1 MLDQDQQSARLQ
13 PIAQLK
19 GLRVE
24 FQTKDGPVVGV
35 EDVSFDI
42 NPGET
47 VCVVGESGSGKSVSS
62 LSLMRLVEFGG
73 GEITGGQLLFDRP
86 GTDDVDLAKTDPEMM
101 RSIRGNEIG
110 MIFQEPMTALNP
122 VFTVGRQL
130 TEGLRLHKKMGK
142 SEARERALELL
153 REVRIPEP
161 ERRLD
166 QYPHELSGGMR
177 QRVVIAMALACK
189 PRLLIADEPTTA
201 LDVTIQAEILALMD
215 RLKRE
220 TGTAVMFITH
230 DMAVVA
236 QMADRVVVMFRG
248 NKVEEGPVAEI
259 FENPQHPYTKALL
272 AAVPKLGEMRG
283 KAYPEPMKLLG
294 TQGDEIKPIK
304 GTDEVLLSV
313 RNLTTRFP
321 VKGGFFR
328 RTVANV
334 HAVEDLSFTLNRGQ
348 TLSLV
353 GESGCGKSTAG
364 RSILRLV
371 DPLSGEI
378 NLDGVDVM
386 ALDQTQL
393 RKARLDMQMIFQD
406 PFASLNPQMQLSD
419 QVAEPIHNFGTL
431 KGQEVQDRVAMLFD
445 RVELPRSFMRRFPH
459 ELSGGQRQR
468 VAIARALALNPKLI
482 IADEAV
488 SALDVSVQA
497 QVLNLMLELQAE
509 LGLSFLFI
517 SHDMAVVERV
527 SHQVGV
533 MYLGRIVELG
543 PRARVFENPQHA
555 YTQALMK
562 AVPIADPRQR
572 KDERDLNFKP
582 IPSPIHPADYVPEP
596 SRYDEVEPGH
606 FVLQGDWGGYKRDAT
621 LVRTEN
627 KLREGQDAPE
637 GLSGRRL
644 YD

>member
-1 MLDQDQQSARLQ
+1 MLDQTDTTPVAE
-13 PIAQLK
+13 IK

-35 EDVSFDI
+35 EDVSFSI
-42 NPGET
+42 NAGET

-73 GEITGGQLLFDRP
+73 GTIAGGQMLFDRK
-86 GTDDVDLAKTDPEMM
+86 DHEAIDLAQTEQDLM
-101 RSIRGNEIG
+101 RTIRGNEIG

-130 TEGLRLHKKMGK
+130 TEGLRLHKGLSQK
-142 SEARERALELL
+142 EADERALELL
-153 REVRIPEP
+153 RQVRIPEP
-161 ERRLD
+161 ERRLR

-177 QRVVIAMALACK
+177 QRVVIAMALACE

-248 NKVEEGPVAEI
+248 NKVEEGPVEQI
-259 FENPQHPYTKALL
+259 FNNPQHPYTKALL
-272 AAVPKLGEMRG
+272 AAVPKLGEMQG
-283 KAYPEPMKLLG
+283 KAAPEPMKLFG
-294 TQGDEIKPIK
+294 VRDQKIAPIP
-304 GTDEVLLSV
+304 GTDEVLLTV
-313 RNLTTRFP
+313 KNLTTRFP

-334 HAVEDLSFTLNRGQ
+334 HAVEDLSFTINKGQ

-371 DPLSGEI
+371 EPLSGSI
-378 NLDGVDVM
+378 DIGGTDIL
-386 ALDQTQL
+386 ALSQGQL
-393 RKARLDMQMIFQD
+393 REKRRDMQMIFQD
-406 PFASLNPQMQLSD
+406 PFASLNPQMQLAD

-431 KGQEVQDRVAMLFD
+431 KGGEVAKHIEMLFD
-445 RVELPRSFMRRFPH
+445 RVELPRSFMRRYPH

-497 QVLNLMLELQAE
+497 QVLNLMMELQAE
-509 LGLSFLFI
+509 MDLSFLFI

-527 SHQVGV
+527 SHYVGV

-543 PRARVFENPQHA
+543 PRSRVFENPQHP
-555 YTQALMK
+555 YTQALMS
-562 AVPIADPRQR
+562 AVPIADPARR
-572 KDERDLNFKP
+572 KSEKDLNFKP
-582 IPSPIHPADYVPEP
+582 IPSPIHPVEYVPEP
-596 SRYDEVEPGH
+596 SVYREVEPGH
-606 FVLQGDWGGYKRDAT
+606 LILETDSGY
-621 LVRTEN
+621 
-627 KLREGQDAPE
+627 
-637 GLSGRRL
+637 
-644 YD
+644 

>member
-1 MLDQDQQSARLQ
+1 MLDHPLAT
-13 PIAQLK
+13 IEN
-19 GLRVE
+19 LRVE

-35 EDVSFDI
+35 EDVSFEI
-42 NPGET
+42 RPGET
-47 VCVVGESGSGKSVSS
+47 ICIVGESGSGKSVSS
-62 LSLMRLVEFGG
+62 LSLMRLIEYGG
-73 GEITGGQLLFDRP
+73 GDIAGGRLLFKRGNGDEI
-86 GTDDVDLAKTDPEMM
+86 DLAKTDQSLM
-101 RSIRGNEIG
+101 RTIRGNEIG

-130 TEGLRLHKKMGK
+130 TEGLRMHKGLNKAEA
-142 SEARERALELL
+142 EARALDLL
-153 REVRIPEP
+153 KQVRIPEP
-161 ERRLD
+161 ERRLA

-177 QRVVIAMALACK
+177 QRVVIAMALACE

-248 NKVEEGPVAEI
+248 KKVEEGAVEDI
-259 FENPQHPYTKALL
+259 FERPQHNYTKALL

-294 TQGDEIKPIK
+294 KSDQNLDPIK
-304 GTDEVLLSV
+304 GSDEVLLEV
-313 RNLTTRFP
+313 KHLTTRFP

-334 HAVEDLSFTLNRGQ
+334 HAVEDISFTINKGR

-364 RSILRLV
+364 RSLLRLV
-371 DPLSGEI
+371 EPQSGEVH
-378 NLDGVDVM
+378 LDGKDIM
-386 ALDQTQL
+386 ALGSNDL
-393 RKARLDMQMIFQD
+393 RAARLDMQMIFQD
-406 PFASLNPQMQLSD
+406 PFASLNPQMNLMS
-419 QVAEPIHNFGTL
+419 QVAEPLQNYGVA
-431 KGQEVQDRVAMLFD
+431 KGQELQDRIAALFD
-445 RVELPRSFMRRFPH
+445 RVELPRSFLRRFPH

-482 IADEAV
+482 VADEAV

-497 QVLNLMLELQAE
+497 QVLNLMMELQAE
-509 LGLSFLFI
+509 LELSYLFI

-527 SHQVGV
+527 SHDVGV
-533 MYLGRIVELG
+533 MYLGRIVEMG
-543 PRARVFENPQHA
+543 PRAAVFENPQHP

-562 AVPIADPRQR
+562 AVPIADPRNR
-572 KDERDLNFKP
+572 KDERELNFKP
-582 IPSPIHPADYVPEP
+582 IPSPIHPVGYEAAP
-596 SRYDEVEPGH
+596 SEYREIGAGH
-606 FVLQGDWGGYKRDAT
+606 YILTTDSGY
-621 LVRTEN
+621 
-627 KLREGQDAPE
+627 
-637 GLSGRRL
+637 
-644 YD
+644 

>member
-1 MLDQDQQSARLQ
+1 MLDQ
-13 PIAQLK
+13 PIARIRK
-19 GLRVE
+19 LRVE

-35 EDVSFDI
+35 EDVSFAVH
-42 NPGET
+42 PGET
-47 VCVVGESGSGKSVSS
+47 VCIVGESGSGKSVSS

-73 GEITGGQLLFDRP
+73 GEIVGGELLFDRRD
-86 GTDDVDLAKTDPEMM
+86 GAGMNLANADQDLMKQ
-101 RSIRGNEIG
+101 IRGNEIG

-130 TEGLRLHKKMGK
+130 TEGLRIHKDM
-142 SEARERALELL
+142 SRAQAVDRALELL
-153 REVRIPEP
+153 RQVRISEP
-161 ERRLD
+161 ERRLK
-166 QYPHELSGGMR
+166 QFPHELSGGMR
-177 QRVVIAMALACK
+177 QRVVIAMAMACE

-248 NKVEEGPVAEI
+248 TKVEEGTVKEI
-259 FENPQHPYTKALL
+259 FENPRHDYTRALL
-272 AAVPKLGEMRG
+272 AAVPKLGEMQG
-283 KAYPEPMKLLG
+283 KAAPAPMKLPGVEGQNTAPIPG
-294 TQGDEIKPIK
+294 TE
-304 GTDEVLLSV
+304 EVVLTV

-321 VKGGFFR
+321 VKGGLLR
-328 RTVANV
+328 RVISNV
-334 HAVEDLSFTLNRGQ
+334 HAVEDVSFTLNRGQ
-348 TLSLV
+348 TLGLV
-353 GESGCGKSTAG
+353 GESGCGKSSAG

-371 DPLSGEI
+371 EPMSGEV

-386 ALDQTQL
+386 KLGPAGL

-406 PFASLNPQMQLSD
+406 PFASLNPQMQLVD
-419 QVAEPIHNFGTL
+419 QVAEPMRNYGVASGSEL
-431 KGQEVQDRVAMLFD
+431 QDRVARLFD
-445 RVELPRSFMRRFPH
+445 KVHLPRGFMRRFPH
-459 ELSGGQRQR
+459 EMSGGQRQR
-468 VAIARALALNPKLI
+468 IAIARALALNPKLI

-497 QVLNLMLELQAE
+497 QVLNLMMELQSE
-509 LGLSFLFI
+509 LNLSYLFI

-527 SHQVGV
+527 SHHVGV

-543 PRARVFENPQHA
+543 PRSPVFENPRHP

-562 AVPIADPRQR
+562 AVPIADPNQR
-572 KDERDLNFKP
+572 KSEKDMNFKP
-582 IPSPIHPADYVPEP
+582 IPSPVHPIGYTAEP

-606 FVLQGDWGGYKRDAT
+606 FVLTTDSGY
-621 LVRTEN
+621 
-627 KLREGQDAPE
+627 
-637 GLSGRRL
+637 
-644 YD
+644 

>member
-1 MLDQDQQSARLQ
+1 MLDAAPEATNTG
-13 PIAQLK
+13 PIARIEK
-19 GLRVE
+19 LRVE
-24 FQTKDGPVVGV
+24 FQTKDGPVLGV
-35 EDVSFDI
+35 EDVSFEVGS
-42 NPGET
+42 GET

-62 LSLMRLVEFGG
+62 LSLMRLVEYGG
-73 GEITGGQLLFDRP
+73 GEISGGRLLFDRRE
-86 GTDDVDLAKTDPEMM
+86 GGVIDLTEVDQDKM
-101 RSIRGNEIG
+101 RGIRGDEIG

-130 TEGLRLHKKMGK
+130 TEGLRVHRGMSK
-142 SEARERALELL
+142 AQATERALELL

-161 ERRLD
+161 ERRLT

-177 QRVVIAMALACK
+177 QRVVIAMAMACK

-248 NKVEEGPVAEI
+248 NKVEEGTVEEI
-259 FENPQHPYTKALL
+259 FENPQHPYTQALL
-272 AAVPKLGEMRG
+272 AAVPKLGEMTG
-283 KAYPEPMKLLG
+283 KDLPEPMRLVG
-294 TQGDEIKPIK
+294 QEDHNPVPIK
-304 GTDEVLLSV
+304 GSDEVILTV
-313 RNLTTRFP
+313 KNLTTRFP

-334 HAVEDLSFTLNRGQ
+334 HAVEDLSFTINKGQ

-371 DPLSGEI
+371 EPQSGQVEF
-378 NLDGVDVM
+378 DCCDVM
-386 ALDQTQL
+386 SLDAKELHTVRQ
-393 RKARLDMQMIFQD
+393 DMQMIFQD
-406 PFASLNPQMQLSD
+406 PFASLNPQMVLMD
-419 QVAEPIHNFGTL
+419 QITEPLLNYGSYDKSELH
-431 KGQEVQDRVAMLFD
+431 DRVANLFD
-445 RVELPRSFMRRFPH
+445 RVELPRSFMRRYPH

-468 VAIARALALNPKLI
+468 IAIARALALNPKLI
-482 IADEAV
+482 VADEAV

-497 QVLNLMLELQAE
+497 QVINLMMELQQE
-509 LGLSFLFI
+509 LGLGYLFI

-527 SHQVGV
+527 SHHVGV

-543 PRARVFENPQHA
+543 PRRAVFEDPQHP
-555 YTQALMK
+555 YTKALMS
-562 AVPIADPRQR
+562 AVPIADPRKR
-572 KDERDLNFKP
+572 KTEKDLNFKP
-582 IPSPIHPADYVPEP
+582 IPSPIHPVGY
-596 SRYDEVEPGH
+596 EPGPSEYKEVSPGH
-606 FVLQGDWGGYKRDAT
+606 KVLISDSGY
-621 LVRTEN
+621 
-627 KLREGQDAPE
+627 
-637 GLSGRRL
+637 
-644 YD
+644 

>member
-1 MLDQDQQSARLQ
+1 MLDQ
-13 PIAQLK
+13 PIAQIRK
-19 GLRVE
+19 LRVE

-35 EDVSFDI
+35 EDVSFEV

-47 VCVVGESGSGKSVSS
+47 VCIVGESGSGKSVSS

-73 GEITGGQLLFDRP
+73 GEIAGGQLLFDRRD
-86 GTDDVDLAKTDPEMM
+86 GDELNLAGADQDLMKQ
-101 RSIRGNEIG
+101 IRGNEIG

-130 TEGLRLHKKMGK
+130 TEGLRIHKNMSKTQA
-142 SEARERALELL
+142 EERALELL
-153 REVRIPEP
+153 RQVRIPEP
-161 ERRLD
+161 ERRLK

-177 QRVVIAMALACK
+177 QRVVIAMAMACE

-248 NKVEEGPVAEI
+248 NKVEEGTVNEI
-259 FENPQHPYTKALL
+259 FENPQHDYTKALL

-283 KAYPEPMKLLG
+283 KAAPEPMKLLG
-294 TQGDEIKPIK
+294 VEGQNIAPIP
-304 GTDEVLLSV
+304 GTEEVLLTV
-313 RNLTTRFP
+313 NNLTTRFP
-321 VKGGFFR
+321 VKGGLLR
-328 RTVANV
+328 RTISNV
-334 HAVEDLSFTLNRGQ
+334 HAVEDVSFTINRGQ

-353 GESGCGKSTAG
+353 GESGCGKSSAG

-371 DPLSGEI
+371 EPMAGEV
-378 NLDGVDVM
+378 NLDG
-386 ALDQTQL
+386 LDIMGLDPAGL

-406 PFASLNPQMQLSD
+406 PFASLNPQMQLVD
-419 QVAEPIHNFGTL
+419 QVAEPMRNYGVASGSEL
-431 KGQEVQDRVAMLFD
+431 QDRVAQLFD
-445 RVELPRSFMRRFPH
+445 KVQLPRSFMRRFPH
-459 ELSGGQRQR
+459 EMSGGQRQR
-468 VAIARALALNPKLI
+468 IAIARALALNPKLI
-482 IADEAV
+482 VADEAV

-497 QVLNLMLELQAE
+497 QVLNLMMELQSE
-509 LGLSFLFI
+509 LNLSYLFI

-527 SHQVGV
+527 SHHVGV

-543 PRARVFENPQHA
+543 PRARVFENPQHP

-562 AVPIADPRQR
+562 AVPIADPNQR
-572 KDERDLNFKP
+572 KSEKDLNFKP
-582 IPSPIHPADYVPEP
+582 IPSPIHPIGYAPEP
-596 SRYDEVEPGH
+596 SNYNEVEPGH
-606 FVLQGDWGGYKRDAT
+606 FVLTTDSGY
-621 LVRTEN
+621 
-627 KLREGQDAPE
+627 
-637 GLSGRRL
+637 
-644 YD
+644 

>member
-1 MLDQDQQSARLQ
+1 MLDHATSDDTPG
-13 PIAQLK
+13 PIARIRN
-19 GLRVE
+19 LRVE
-24 FQTKDGPVVGV
+24 FQTKDGPVTGV
-35 EDVSFDI
+35 EDVSFEI
-42 NPGET
+42 SAGET

-86 GTDDVDLAKTDPEMM
+86 GADAIDLAKTDADLMQT
-101 RSIRGNEIG
+101 IRGNEIG

-130 TEGLRLHKKMGK
+130 TEGLRLHKSM
-142 SEARERALELL
+142 SRSQAEARALELL

-161 ERRLD
+161 ERRLK

-248 NKVEEGPVAEI
+248 NKVEEGPVHQI
-259 FENPQHPYTKALL
+259 FEAPQHPYTKALL

-283 KAYPEPMKLLG
+283 KSAPEPMKLLG
-294 TQGDEIKPIK
+294 SDQGEIKPVP
-304 GTDEVLLSV
+304 GTNEVLLSV
-313 RNLTTRFP
+313 KNLTTRFP

-334 HAVEDLSFTLNRGQ
+334 HAVEDLSFNINKGQ

-371 DPLSGEI
+371 EPMSGEI
-378 NLDGVDVM
+378 VLDGKDIL
-386 ALDQTQL
+386 ALDQSAL
-393 RKARLDMQMIFQD
+393 RDARLDMQMIFQD
-406 PFASLNPQMQLSD
+406 PFASLNPQMQLAD

-431 KGQEVQDRVAMLFD
+431 KGKDVMDRVAMLFD

-468 VAIARALALNPKLI
+468 VAIARALALNPRLI

-509 LGLSFLFI
+509 LGISYLFI

-527 SHQVGV
+527 SHHVGV

-562 AVPIADPRQR
+562 AVPIADPTRR
-572 KDERDLNFKP
+572 KDESELSFKP
-582 IPSPIHPADYVPEP
+582 IPSPIHPAGYAPEP
-596 SRYDEVEPGH
+596 SVYREVEPGH
-606 FVLQGDWGGYKRDAT
+606 FVLQTDSGY
-621 LVRTEN
+621 
-627 KLREGQDAPE
+627 
-637 GLSGRRL
+637 
-644 YD
+644 

>member
-1 MLDQDQQSARLQ
+1 MLDQ
-13 PIAQLK
+13 PIASIEN
-19 GLRVE
+19 LRVE

-35 EDVSFDI
+35 EDVSFKV
-42 NPGET
+42 NAGET
-47 VCVVGESGSGKSVSS
+47 VCIVGESGSGKSVSS

-73 GEITGGQLLFDRP
+73 GEIAGGRLIFDRKD
-86 GTDDVDLAKTDPEMM
+86 GKELDLAKADQSLM
-101 RSIRGNEIG
+101 RTIRGNEIG

-130 TEGLRLHKKMGK
+130 TEGLRLHKGMSKTQA
-142 SEARERALELL
+142 EERALELL
-153 REVRIPEP
+153 RQVRIPEP
-161 ERRLD
+161 ERRLK
-166 QYPHELSGGMR
+166 QFPHELSGGMR
-177 QRVVIAMALACK
+177 QRVVIAMALACE

-201 LDVTIQAEILALMD
+201 LDVTIQAEILALMN

-248 NKVEEGPVAEI
+248 NKVEEGPVEQI
-259 FENPQHPYTKALL
+259 FENPQHDYTKALL
-272 AAVPKLGEMRG
+272 AAVPKLGEMTG
-283 KAYPEPMKLLG
+283 KALPEPMKLLG
-294 TQGDEIKPIK
+294 REQGRIEPIA
-304 GTDEVLLSV
+304 GTDKPLLTV
-313 RNLTTRFP
+313 QNLVTRFP

-328 RTVANV
+328 QTIANV
-334 HAVEDLSFTLNRGQ
+334 HAVEDVSFTLNKGR

-371 DPLSGEI
+371 QPQSGHV
-378 NLDGVDVM
+378 NLDGVDIM
-386 ALDQTQL
+386 ALDQKGL
-393 RKARLDMQMIFQD
+393 RKARLDMQMVFQD
-406 PFASLNPQMQLSD
+406 PFASLNPQMQLAD
-419 QVAEPIHNFGTL
+419 QVAEPMRNYGTH
-431 KGQEVQDRVAMLFD
+431 KGSELMDRVAMLFD

-459 ELSGGQRQR
+459 EMSGGQRQR
-468 VAIARALALNPKLI
+468 IAIARALALNPKLI

-497 QVLNLMLELQAE
+497 QVLNLMMELQAE

-527 SHQVGV
+527 SHDVGV

-543 PRARVFENPQHA
+543 PRQAVFENPQHP

-562 AVPIADPRQR
+562 AVPIADPHNRAL
-572 KDERDLNFKP
+572 ERDLNFKP
-582 IPSPIHPADYVPEP
+582 IPSPIHPADYEP
-596 SRYDEVEPGH
+596 APSEYTEVSPGH
-606 FVLQGDWGGYKRDAT
+606 FILTTDSGY
-621 LVRTEN
+621 
-627 KLREGQDAPE
+627 
-637 GLSGRRL
+637 
-644 YD
+644 

>member
-1 MLDQDQQSARLQ
+1 MLDQ
-13 PIAQLK
+13 PIARIE

-35 EDVSFDI
+35 EDVSFEV

-47 VCVVGESGSGKSVSS
+47 VCIVGESGSGKSVSS

-73 GEITGGQLLFDRP
+73 GEIASGRLMFDRRD
-86 GTDDVDLAKTDPEMM
+86 GGEVDLAHIRQDLM
-101 RSIRGNEIG
+101 RTIRGNEIG

-130 TEGLRLHKKMGK
+130 TEGLKLHKGMSQKQA
-142 SEARERALELL
+142 EARALELL
-153 REVRIPEP
+153 KQVRIPEA
-161 ERRLD
+161 ERRLK

-177 QRVVIAMALACK
+177 QRVVIAMALACE

-248 NKVEEGPVAEI
+248 NKVEEGTVEEI
-259 FENPQHPYTKALL
+259 FENPQHDYTKSLL

-283 KAYPEPMKLLG
+283 KSAPEPMKLMG
-294 TQGDEIKPIK
+294 VENQHIAPIP
-304 GTDEVLLSV
+304 GSDEVLLKVS
-313 RNLTTRFP
+313 NLTTRFP
-321 VKGGFFR
+321 VKGGLFR

-334 HAVEDLSFTLNRGQ
+334 HAVEDLSFSLNKGR

-371 DPLSGEI
+371 EPLSGS
-378 NLDGVDVM
+378 VDLAGTDIM
-386 ALDQTQL
+386 ALDQKGL
-393 RKARLDMQMIFQD
+393 REARRDMQMIFQD
-406 PFASLNPQMQLSD
+406 PFASLNPQMQLME
-419 QVAEPIHNFGTL
+419 QVAEPMKNYGIASGS
-431 KGQEVQDRVAMLFD
+431 EIQDRVAMLFD
-445 RVELPRSFMRRFPH
+445 RVHLPRSFMRRFPH
-459 ELSGGQRQR
+459 EMSGGQRQR
-468 VAIARALALNPKLI
+468 IAIARALALNPKLI
-482 IADEAV
+482 VADEAV

-497 QVLNLMLELQAE
+497 QVLNLMMELQE
-509 LGLSFLFI
+509 DLGLSYLFI

-527 SHQVGV
+527 SHDVGV

-543 PRARVFENPQHA
+543 PRARVFENPQHP
-555 YTQALMK
+555 YTQALIK
-562 AVPIADPRQR
+562 AVPIADPRKR
-572 KDERDLNFKP
+572 KSEKDLNFKP
-582 IPSPIHPADYVPEP
+582 IPSPIHPIGYEPEP
-596 SRYDEVEPGH
+596 SQYTEVEKGH
-606 FVLQGDWGGYKRDAT
+606 YVLTTDSGY
-621 LVRTEN
+621 
-627 KLREGQDAPE
+627 
-637 GLSGRRL
+637 
-644 YD
+644 

>member
-1 MLDQDQQSARLQ
+1 MLDEAKPT
-13 PIAQLK
+13 PIAQIQE
-19 GLRVE
+19 LRVE
-24 FQTKDGPVVGV
+24 FQTQDGPVLGV

-42 NPGET
+42 NAGET

-73 GEITGGQLLFDRP
+73 GKIAGGRLLFERQNDP
-86 GTDDVDLAKTDPEMM
+86 AVDLARTDQDVM
-101 RSIRGNEIG
+101 RKIRGNEIG

-130 TEGLRLHKKMGK
+130 TEGLRLHKNMSK
-142 SEARERALELL
+142 SQAEARALELL
-153 REVRIPEP
+153 TQVRIPEP
-161 ERRLD
+161 ARRIK

-177 QRVVIAMALACK
+177 QRVVIAMALACS

-201 LDVTIQAEILALMD
+201 LDVTIQAEILALID

-248 NKVEEGPVAEI
+248 KKVEEGTVEEI

-283 KAYPEPMKLLG
+283 KAYPEPMRLLG
-294 TQGDEIKPIK
+294 TEDKEIVPIK
-304 GTDEVLLSV
+304 GTEETLLTV
-313 RNLTTRFP
+313 KNLTTRFP
-321 VKGGFFR
+321 VQGGFLR

-334 HAVEDLSFTLNRGQ
+334 HAVEDLSFTINKGQ

-371 DPLSGEI
+371 EPQSGEV
-378 NLDGVDVM
+378 NLDGKDIM
-386 ALDQTQL
+386 ALDPRGL
-393 RKARLDMQMIFQD
+393 HKARLDMQMIFQD

-419 QVAEPIHNFGTL
+419 QVAEPIHNYGTL
-431 KGQEVQDRVAMLFD
+431 KGAELTKRIEMLFD

-482 IADEAV
+482 VADEAV

-497 QVLNLMLELQAE
+497 QVVNLMLELQQE

-527 SHQVGV
+527 SHYVGV
-533 MYLGRIVELG
+533 MYLGRIVEMG
-543 PRARVFENPQHA
+543 TRAQVFENPQHP

-562 AVPIADPRQR
+562 AVPIADPRRR
-572 KDERDLNFKP
+572 KKESELNFKP
-582 IPSPIHPADYVPEP
+582 IPSPIHPTSYVAEP
-596 SRYDEVEPGH
+596 SVYKTVSAGH
-606 FVLQGDWGGYKRDAT
+606 QVLITDSGY
-621 LVRTEN
+621 
-627 KLREGQDAPE
+627 
-637 GLSGRRL
+637 
-644 YD
+644 